1 MLSNRIELIEVFV
14 ACGCIGAAAV
24 PLNTASMGPQ
34 IGYVLQDSD
43 ARLLVIEGDFAPR
56 LAVARR
62 RSLGAAA
69 AVIVLL
75 MGPAGSG
82 KTTVGELLASQLGW
96 EFADGDS
103 FHSPANIE
111 KMSRGV
117 SLDDHDRIPWLDA
130 IRAAME
136 YWNAQRRNVV
146 LACSALKKSYRE
158 RLLINSAV
166 RLVYLKGTFDLLR
179 QRLHARKGHY
189 ATEQILK
196 SQFADLEE
204 PADAITMDVA
214 RSPEEIVA
222 QIRKQLSL

>member
-1 MLSNRIELIEVFV
+1 
-14 ACGCIGAAAV
+14 
-24 PLNTASMGPQ
+24 
-34 IGYVLQDSD
+34 
-43 ARLLVIEGDFAPR
+43 
-56 LAVARR
+56 
-62 RSLGAAA
+62 
-69 AVIVLL
+69 

-96 EFADGDS
+96 EFADGDT

-117 SLDDHDRIPWLDA
+117 PLDDRDRFPWLDA
-130 IRAAME
+130 IHEAME
-136 YWNAQRRNVV
+136 QWSAQRRNVV

-166 RLVYLKGTFDLLR
+166 RLVYLKGTYDLLR

-189 ATEQILK
+189 ATEQILT

-204 PADAITMDVA
+204 PADAIAIDVD
-214 RSPEEIVA
+214 RSPEEIVLE
-222 QIRKQLSL
+222 IRKQLAQ